1 MCTSDHSPMCCCR
14 AGGGTGGAEYTVQG
28 RTLEQHL
35 ADSAPAFALMDS
47 VYTKLQLL
55 RYPMDDPF
63 IKSEYKSNNSCR
75 GRLLPFHFACDL
87 QIYPTVA
94 GKTLSIICHK

>member
-1 MCTSDHSPMCCCR
+1 MV
-14 AGGGTGGAEYTVQG
+14 GTGGTVEHTVQG

-35 ADSAPAFALMDS
+35 ADSAPAFAVMDS
-47 VYTKLQLL
+47 LYTKLLLL
-55 RYPMDDPF
+55 RYPMEDPY

-94 GKTLSIICHK
+94 GNSLLCILPFLAAP